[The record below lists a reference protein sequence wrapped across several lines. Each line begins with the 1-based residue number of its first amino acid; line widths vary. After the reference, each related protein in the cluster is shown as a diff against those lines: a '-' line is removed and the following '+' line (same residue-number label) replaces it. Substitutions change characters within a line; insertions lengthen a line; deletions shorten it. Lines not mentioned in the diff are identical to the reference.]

1 MVRRLALMEV
11 TVQVPASTTN
21 LGPGFDCLGVALQLW
36 NRTRVCRVNGS
47 STSPS
52 PRPKMVDEAAQAFFS
67 NSRIS
72 AFEFDWSLE
81 GDVPPARGL
90 GSSVTLRLGVLL
102 GLNQLSDNVYSTS
115 EIKRLCDQ
123 LEGHP
128 DNTAA
133 ALNGGFT
140 IVNALRNVVQRFEVS
155 SDLHFVLFIPDFEVT
170 TSEARKVLPA
180 TYPRTDIVEN
190 LANVAL
196 IAAAFA
202 SHDYGSL
209 RDAFNDRLHEPY
221 REPLVPMLRDLV
233 HAGQKAGALGGFLS
247 GSGSTIAC
255 LTTQDPQPVADAMRA
270 AAGNAKGTI
279 NIVRADNSGARI
291 L

>member
-1 MVRRLALMEV
+1 MEV

-21 LGPGFDCLGVALQLW
+21 LGPGFDCLGVALQIW
-36 NRTRVCRVNGS
+36 NRTQVSRVKGS
-47 STSPS
+47 SSSTS

-67 NSRIS
+67 NSPIS
-72 AFEFDWSLE
+72 PFGFDWNLQ

-102 GLNQLSDNVYSTS
+102 GLNRLADDIYSIP
-115 EIKRLCDQ
+115 EIKQLCDQ

-133 ALNGGFT
+133 ALHGGFT
-140 IVNALRNVVQRFEVS
+140 VVNARRNVVQRFDVS
-155 SDLHFVLFIPDFEVT
+155 SDLRFVLFIPDFEVA
-170 TSEARKVLPA
+170 TSEARKVLPL
-180 TYPRTDIVEN
+180 TYSRTDIVEN

-202 SHDYGSL
+202 SQDYHAL
-209 RDAFNDRLHEPY
+209 HDAFNDRLHEPY

-233 HAGQKAGALGGFLS
+233 RAGQKAGALGGFLS
-247 GSGSTIAC
+247 GSGSTVAC
-255 LTTQDPQPVADAMRA
+255 LTTQDPQPVVDAMQA
-270 AAGNAKGTI
+270 AAGKAKGTI
-279 NIVRADNSGARI
+279 SVVQADNFGARI

>member
-21 LGPGFDCLGVALQLW
+21 LGPGFDCLGVALQIW

-47 STSPS
+47 STSAS

-72 AFEFDWSLE
+72 PFEFNWSLE

-115 EIKRLCDQ
+115 EIKQLCDQ

-140 IVNALRNVVQRFEVS
+140 IVNARRNVVQRFEVS

-180 TYPRTDIVEN
+180 TYPRADIVEN

-209 RDAFNDRLHEPY
+209 RDAFNDHLHEPY

-255 LTTQDPQPVADAMRA
+255 LTTQNPQPVADAMRA
-270 AAGNAKGTI
+270 AAENAKGTI
-279 NIVRADNSGARI
+279 NIVQADNSGARI

>member
-1 MVRRLALMEV
+1 MEV

-21 LGPGFDCLGVALQLW
+21 LGPGFDCLGVALQIW
-36 NRTRVCRVNGS
+36 NRTRVSRVNGS
-47 STSPS
+47 SSSWSPH
-52 PRPKMVDEAAQAFFS
+52 PKMVVEAAQAFFS
-67 NSRIS
+67 NSAIS
-72 AFEFDWSLE
+72 PFYFDWSLQ

-102 GLNQLSDNVYSTS
+102 GLNRLADNAYSTS
-115 EIKRLCDQ
+115 EIKQLCDN

-133 ALNGGFT
+133 ALHGGFT
-140 IVNALRNVVQRFEVS
+140 VVNARRNVVQRFDVS
-155 SDLHFVLFIPDFEVT
+155 SDLHFVLFIPDFEVA

-202 SHDYGSL
+202 SQDYKSL
-209 RDAFNDRLHEPY
+209 QDAFNDRLHEPY
-221 REPLVPMLRDLV
+221 REPLIPILRDV
-233 HAGQKAGALGGFLS
+233 VRAGQKAGALGGFLS

-255 LTTQDPQPVADAMRA
+255 LTTRDPKAVADAMQA
-270 AAGNAKGTI
+270 AAGKTKGTI
-279 NIVRADNSGARI
+279 NIVQADNSGARI

>member
-1 MVRRLALMEV
+1 
-11 TVQVPASTTN
+11 
-21 LGPGFDCLGVALQLW
+21 
-36 NRTRVCRVNGS
+36 
-47 STSPS
+47 
-52 PRPKMVDEAAQAFFS
+52 MVDEAAQAFFS
-67 NSRIS
+67 NSTIS
-72 AFEFDWSLE
+72 PFEFDWSLE

-102 GLNQLSDNVYSTS
+102 GLNQLASNVYSIS
-115 EIKRLCDQ
+115 EIGRLCDQ

-140 IVNALRNVVQRFEVS
+140 VVNARTNAVQRFDVS
-155 SDLHFVLFIPDFEVT
+155 AELHFVLFVPEFEVT
-170 TSEARKVLPA
+170 TSDARKILPA

-202 SHDYGSL
+202 THNYESL
-209 RDAFNDRLHEPY
+209 RDTFNDRLHEPY
-221 REPLVPMLRDLV
+221 RESLVPILRDLV
-233 HAGQKAGALGGFLS
+233 GAGRKAGALGGFLS

-270 AAGNAKGTI
+270 AAGKTKGRI
-279 NIVRADNSGARI
+279 SVVQADNAGARI

>member
-1 MVRRLALMEV
+1 MEV

-21 LGPGFDCLGVALQLW
+21 LGPGFDCLGVALQIW
-36 NRTRVCRVNGS
+36 NRTRVSRVNGS
-47 STSPS
+47 STSPN

-67 NSRIS
+67 NSTIS
-72 AFEFDWSLE
+72 PFEFDWSLE
-81 GDVPPARGL
+81 GDVPPARGM
-90 GSSVTLRLGVLL
+90 GSSVTLRLGLLL
-102 GLNQLSDNVYSTS
+102 GLNRLADDIYSIS
-115 EIKRLCDQ
+115 EIEQLCDH

-133 ALNGGFT
+133 ALHGGFT
-140 IVNALRNVVQRFEVS
+140 VVNARRNVVQRFDVS
-155 SDLHFVLFIPDFEVT
+155 SELHFVLFVPDFEVA

-180 TYPRTDIVEN
+180 SYSRTDIVEN

-202 SHDYGSL
+202 SHDYESL

-233 HAGQKAGALGGFLS
+233 RAGQKAGALGGFLS

-255 LTTQDPQPVADAMRA
+255 VTTQDPQFVAEAMRT
-270 AAGNAKGTI
+270 AAGKAKGKITI
-279 NIVRADNSGARI
+279 AQADNSGARI
-291 L
+291 V

>member
-1 MVRRLALMEV
+1 MEV

-21 LGPGFDCLGVALQLW
+21 LGPGFDCLGVALQFW

-52 PRPKMVDEAAQAFFS
+52 PRPKMVDQAAQAFFS
-67 NSRIS
+67 NSTIS

-81 GDVPPARGL
+81 GDVPAARGL

-102 GLNQLSDNVYSTS
+102 GLNQLAGNVYSTS
-115 EIKRLCDQ
+115 EIGRLCDQ

-140 IVNALRNVVQRFEVS
+140 VVNARTSAVQRFDVS
-155 SDLHFVLFIPDFEVT
+155 SDLRFVLFIPDFEVT
-170 TSEARKVLPA
+170 TSEARKVLPP
-180 TYPRTDIVEN
+180 TFPRSDIVEN

-202 SHDYGSL
+202 THNYESL
-209 RDAFNDRLHEPY
+209 RDTFNDRLHEPY
-221 REPLVPMLRDLV
+221 REPLVPILRDLV
-233 HAGQKAGALGGFLS
+233 SAGQKAGALGGFLS

-270 AAGNAKGTI
+270 AAGKAKGRI
-279 NIVRADNSGARI
+279 SIVQADNAGARI

>member
-1 MVRRLALMEV
+1 MEV

-36 NRTRVCRVNGS
+36 NWTKVCRVNAS
-47 STSPS
+47 SRSAHPH
-52 PRPKMVDEAAQAFFS
+52 PKMVDEAAHAFFS
-67 NSRIS
+67 SSAIP
-72 AFEFDWSLE
+72 AFEFDWSLQ
-81 GDVPPARGL
+81 GDVPSARGL

-102 GLNQLSDNVYSTS
+102 GLNELAGSLYSKS
-115 EIKRLCDQ
+115 EIKQLCDR

-140 IVNALRNVVQRFEVS
+140 IVSAQRSVVHRFDVS
-155 SDLHFVLFIPDFEVT
+155 PNLHFVLFIPDFEVV
-170 TSEARKVLPA
+170 TSEARKVLPSA
-180 TYPRTDIVEN
+180 YPRFDIVEN
-190 LANVAL
+190 LSNVAL

-202 SHDYGSL
+202 TGNYESL

-221 REPLVPMLRDLV
+221 RQPLVPMLGDVVR
-233 HAGQKAGALGGFLS
+233 AGQKAGALGGFLS

-255 LTTQDPQPVADAMRA
+255 LTTHDPEPVANAMQS
-270 AAGNAKGTI
+270 AAGKAKGTI
-279 NIVRADNSGARI
+279 SIVQADNTGAQI

>member
-1 MVRRLALMEV
+1 MEV

-47 STSPS
+47 SRSPS
-52 PRPKMVDEAAQAFFS
+52 PRPKMVDEAAQTFFS
-67 NSRIS
+67 NSAIS
-72 AFEFDWSLE
+72 PFEFDWSLE

-102 GLNQLSDNVYSTS
+102 GLNQLAGNVYSTS
-115 EIKRLCDQ
+115 EIKQRCDQ

-140 IVNALRNVVQRFEVS
+140 VVNARTNAVQRFDVS
-155 SDLHFVLFIPDFEVT
+155 SDLRFVLFIPDFEVT

-202 SHDYGSL
+202 TRNYESL

-221 REPLVPMLRDLV
+221 REPLVPILRDLV
-233 HAGQKAGALGGFLS
+233 SAGQKAGALGGFLS

-270 AAGNAKGTI
+270 AAGKAKGRI
-279 NIVRADNSGARI
+279 SIVQADNAGARI

>member
-1 MVRRLALMEV
+1 MEV

-21 LGPGFDCLGVALQLW
+21 LGPGFDCLGVALELW

-72 AFEFDWSLE
+72 PFEFDWSLE

-102 GLNQLSDNVYSTS
+102 GLNRLSDNVYSTS
-115 EIKRLCDQ
+115 EIRQLCDQ

-140 IVNALRNVVQRFEVS
+140 IVNARRNVVHRFEVS
-155 SDLHFVLFIPDFEVT
+155 SDLHFVLFIPEFEVT
-170 TSEARKVLPA
+170 TLEARKVLPGA
-180 TYPRTDIVEN
+180 YPRTDIVEN

-202 SHDYGSL
+202 SHDYESL

-221 REPLVPMLRDLV
+221 REPLIPMLRDLV
-233 HAGQKAGALGGFLS
+233 RAGQKAGALGGFLS

-270 AAGNAKGTI
+270 AAGNAKGRT
-279 NIVRADNSGARI
+279 NIVQADNSGARI